1 MYLMSFDDTVTFTHT
16 GLINIRVIPNAS
28 KNKIQNE
35 KDSDGNQI
43 IKVYVTAQR
52 EKGEANEA
60 VITLL
65 SKEWKIAKSKFK
77 IIHGHTSQNK
87 TIMIL
92 E

>member
-1 MYLMSFDDTVTFTHT
+1 MTQLDDTITFTHT
-16 GLINIRVIPNAS
+16 GLIKIRVIPNSS
-28 KNKIQNE
+28 KNKIQQE
-35 KDSDGNQI
+35 KDMDDEPI
-43 IKVYVTAQR
+43 LKVYVTAQR

-60 VITLL
+60 VIALL

-87 TIMIL
+87 TIMIN

>member
-1 MYLMSFDDTVTFTHT
+1 MSFDDTITFTHT
-16 GLINIRVIPNAS
+16 GLIKIRVIPNAS
-28 KNKIQNE
+28 KNKIQHE
-35 KDSDGNQI
+35 KDSDGENI
-43 IKVYVTAQR
+43 LKIYVTAQR

-60 VITLL
+60 VISLL

-87 TIMIL
+87 TILIS